1 MLKSVQNN
9 HWRNQNKPY
18 SCAEACCDVNTG
30 YHFCCFTSKST
41 DIEKMGVGIS
51 LYFKFIKYLKDSEV
65 FFLRKFKIVKYYNP
79 SPFMFYGLSKSSIYK
94 LT

>member
-1 MLKSVQNN
+1 MLKSVQDN

-51 LYFKFIKYLKDSEV
+51 LYFKFIKYLMGY
-65 FFLRKFKIVKYYNP
+65 FFLFIILSIPSIFLSYQGKFLK
-79 SPFMFYGLSKSSIYK
+79 SLEFYFIQRL
-94 LT
+94 